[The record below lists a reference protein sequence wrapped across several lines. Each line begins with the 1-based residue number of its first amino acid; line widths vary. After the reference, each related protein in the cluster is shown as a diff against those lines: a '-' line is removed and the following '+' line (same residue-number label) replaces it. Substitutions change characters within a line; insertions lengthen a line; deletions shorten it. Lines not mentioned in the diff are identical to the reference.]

1 MIKPSVN
8 LQELRRRIYRKAKA
22 DKTWRFWGLYVHVC
36 KLETLRVAYQEARAN
51 DGAPGLDGV
60 SFEDIESQGVEE
72 YLENVGQELLTR
84 TYKPTKNRRVEIP
97 KGGGKTRTLGI
108 PIIKDRVVQGALKLI
123 LEPIF
128 EADFHKSSFAYRP
141 KRTAHQALDRVVHGL
156 VQGLTRVIDVDL
168 KGYFDNI
175 RHHILLRKIAQRV
188 EDLEILHLVKQMLK
202 ANGKRG
208 VSQGGVLSP
217 LLANVYLNELDQVME
232 EEMGKR
238 RREGKWER
246 VIYTRYAD
254 DMVVLVDGHPR
265 WQPHVVQISKRLEV
279 ELKKVEVEL
288 NEEKSRVVELS
299 TGGSFG
305 FLGFDLREA
314 KNRMGKRFI
323 MSTPMKNKRV
333 ELLRRVAEILRFSR
347 HQKLKEVLE
356 RLRPVI
362 VGWVNYFRVGN
373 CAQAFNQ
380 IRFEVLRKVR
390 RFATR
395 RIGRCGFGWK
405 RWSSETIYKEW
416 GLVNAYQVQYFY
428 RSPAKVLPAQQAHS
442 ALR

>member
-8 LQELRRRIYRKAKA
+8 LQELRRRIYVKAKA
-22 DKTWRFWGLYVHVC
+22 DKAWRFWGLYVHVC
-36 KLETLRVAYQEARAN
+36 KLETLRAAYQEAKAN

-60 SFEDIESQGVEE
+60 SFENIESQGVEE
-72 YLENVGQELLTR
+72 FFESIQKELLAR

-97 KGGGKTRTLGI
+97 KGGGKTRRLGI
-108 PIIKDRVVQGALKLI
+108 PTIRDRVVQGAVKLI
-123 LEPIF
+123 LEAIF
-128 EADFHKSSFAYRP
+128 EADFHNSSFGYRP
-141 KRTAHQALDRVVHGL
+141 KRSAHQALDRVVHGL

-168 KGYFDNI
+168 RSYFDNL
-175 RHHILLRKIAQRV
+175 RHPILLGKLAKRV
-188 EDLEILHLVKQMLK
+188 EDPEILHLVKQVLK

-208 VSQGGVLSP
+208 VPQGGVLSP
-217 LLANVYLNELDQVME
+217 LLANVYLNELDQAME
-232 EEMGKR
+232 EEMAKR
-238 RREGKWER
+238 RRERKWER

-254 DMVVLVDGHPR
+254 DMVVLIDGHPR

-299 TGGSFG
+299 AGGSFG

-323 MSTPMKNKRV
+323 LRTPMKKKQV

-347 HQKLKEVLE
+347 HRKLKEVLE

-390 RFATR
+390 RFAMR
-395 RIGRCGFGWK
+395 RRGRCGFGWK
-405 RWSSETIYKEW
+405 RWSSKTIYKEW

-428 RSPAKVLPAQQAHS
+428 RSPAKVLPAQ
-442 ALR
+442 